1 MSLETWES
9 AVHPHVEEHDA
20 QPAHIPAEGGYHL
33 GWCAA
38 GVGDDAA
45 HVDLTCGFDPILFG
59 SVLFVGEV
67 LFAAVGGGATG
78 ELGGRRGGER
88 HPGRASVG
96 CAGFLYAQIAIAA
109 TRKAQN

>member
-1 MSLETWES
+1 
-9 AVHPHVEEHDA
+9 
-20 QPAHIPAEGGYHL
+20 
-33 GWCAA
+33 
-38 GVGDDAA
+38 
-45 HVDLTCGFDPILFG
+45 
-59 SVLFVGEV
+59 VLFVGEV